1 MTPDVFAIGLVS
13 SAVLAVGRVVL
24 RKELLAQA
32 ERLDRRDRR
41 AVDDLERLVSDL
53 HRERDEL
60 YAENASRGRQI
71 VDLTGQIDAL
81 TSGGPY
87 RSGGGR

>member
-13 SAVLAVGRVVL
+13 TAVLAVGRVVL

-41 AVDDLERLVSDL
+41 AVDHLEQLVAEL
-53 HRERDEL
+53 QRELEEERE
-60 YAENASRGRQI
+60 ANRAHGAQI
-71 VDLTGQIDAL
+71 VMLTHHIEAL
-81 TSGGPY
+81 TDGGPY
-87 RSGGGR
+87 RSAGGR